1 MTKLFKGGNYLQY
14 KDLKLK
20 DGSAFPKLGL
30 GTWTLGDDPSRFEEE
45 KAAIR
50 AGINEGIYLIDTAEM
65 YGNGL
70 SEELVGAAIKGL
82 NRDELYLVSKV
93 LPENAGG
100 NKLEASLDASLKRM
114 GTDYLDMYLYHWRGQ
129 YPLAETVERLEDMV
143 RKGKILR
150 WGVSNFDT
158 ADMKELLSFPA
169 GKNCMVNQ
177 VLYHLGSRGI
187 EYELLPFLKEEGIPV
202 MAYCPLAQ
210 AGSLKDKLVDNPV
223 LKEVASAYGITVMQL
238 LLAFVMRMENVS
250 AIPKSGKKSH
260 VIANARVRDIY
271 LSDEDYKRVSDE
283 FPAPTSKVR
292 LDVV

>member
-1 MTKLFKGGNYLQY
+1 MIY
-14 KDLKLK
+14 KDLILK
-20 DGSAFPKLGL
+20 DGSKLAKLGL
-30 GTWTLGDDPSRFEEE
+30 GSWNLAMNLSKREDEIE
-45 KAAIR
+45 AIR
-50 AGINEGIYLIDTAEM
+50 RGISEGINLIDTAEM
-65 YGNGL
+65 YGNGA
-70 SEELVGAAIKGL
+70 SESLIAEAIKGI
-82 NRDELYLVSKV
+82 NRNELYLVSKV

-100 NKLEASLDASLKRM
+100 NRLETSLDASLKRLN
-114 GTDYLDMYLYHWRGQ
+114 TDYLDLYLYHWRGD
-129 YPLAETVERLEDMV
+129 YPLEETVDKLEEMV
-143 RKGKILR
+143 KKGKILR
-150 WGVSNFDT
+150 WGVSNFDID
-158 ADMKELLSFPA
+158 DMKELLAIPA

-187 EYELLPFLKEEGIPV
+187 EYELLPFLKKEGIPV

-250 AIPKSGKKSH
+250 AIPKAGKTSH

>member
-1 MTKLFKGGNYLQY
+1 MIY
-14 KDLKLK
+14 KDLILK
-20 DGSAFPKLGL
+20 DGSKLAKLGL
-30 GTWTLGDDPSRFEEE
+30 GSWNLAMNLSKREDEIE
-45 KAAIR
+45 AIR
-50 AGINEGIYLIDTAEM
+50 RGISEGINLIDTAEM
-65 YGNGL
+65 YGNGA
-70 SEELVGAAIKGL
+70 SESLIAEAIKGI
-82 NRDELYLVSKV
+82 NRNELYLVSKV

-100 NKLEASLDASLKRM
+100 NRLETSLDASLKRLN
-114 GTDYLDMYLYHWRGQ
+114 TDYLDLYLYHWRGD
-129 YPLAETVERLEDMV
+129 YPLEETVDKLEEMV
-143 RKGKILR
+143 KKGKILR
-150 WGVSNFDT
+150 WGVSNFDIG
-158 ADMKELLSFPA
+158 DMKELLAIPA

-187 EYELLPFLKEEGIPV
+187 EYELLPFLKKERIPV

-223 LKEVASAYGITVMQL
+223 LKEVASAYGITVIQL

-250 AIPKSGKKSH
+250 AIPKAGKISH

-271 LSDEDYKRVSDE
+271 LSDEDYKRICDE

>member
-1 MTKLFKGGNYLQY
+1 MIY
-14 KDLKLK
+14 KDLILK
-20 DGSAFPKLGL
+20 DGSKLAKLGL
-30 GTWTLGDDPSRFEEE
+30 GSWNLAMNLSKREDEIE
-45 KAAIR
+45 AIR
-50 AGINEGIYLIDTAEM
+50 RGISEGINLIDTAEM
-65 YGNGL
+65 YGNGA
-70 SEELVGAAIKGL
+70 SESLIAEAIKGI
-82 NRDELYLVSKV
+82 NRNELYLVSKV

-100 NKLEASLDASLKRM
+100 NRLETSLDASLKRLN
-114 GTDYLDMYLYHWRGQ
+114 TDYLDLYLYHWRGD
-129 YPLAETVERLEDMV
+129 YPLEETVDKLEEMV
-143 RKGKILR
+143 KKGKILR
-150 WGVSNFDT
+150 WGVSNFDID
-158 ADMKELLSFPA
+158 DMKELLAIPA

-250 AIPKSGKKSH
+250 AIPKAGKISH

-271 LSDEDYKRVSDE
+271 LSDEDYKRICDE
-283 FPAPTSKVR
+283 FPASTYKVR

>member
-1 MTKLFKGGNYLQY
+1 MIY
-14 KDLKLK
+14 KDLILK
-20 DGSAFPKLGL
+20 DGSKLAKLGL
-30 GTWTLGDDPSRFEEE
+30 GSWNLAMNLSKREDEIE
-45 KAAIR
+45 AIR
-50 AGINEGIYLIDTAEM
+50 RGISEGINLIDTAEM
-65 YGNGL
+65 YGNGA
-70 SEELVGAAIKGL
+70 SESLIAEAIKGI
-82 NRDELYLVSKV
+82 NRNELYLVSKV

-100 NKLEASLDASLKRM
+100 NILETSLDASLKRLN
-114 GTDYLDMYLYHWRGQ
+114 TDYLDLYLYHWRGD
-129 YPLAETVERLEDMV
+129 YPLEETVYKLEEMV
-143 RKGKILR
+143 KKGKILR
-150 WGVSNFDT
+150 WGVSNFDID
-158 ADMKELLSFPA
+158 DMKELLAIPA

-187 EYELLPFLKEEGIPV
+187 EYDLLPFLKKERIPV

-250 AIPKSGKKSH
+250 AIPKAGKANH

-271 LSDEDYKRVSDE
+271 LSDEDYKRICDE

-292 LDVV
+292 LDMV

>member
-1 MTKLFKGGNYLQY
+1 MIYN
-14 KDLKLK
+14 DLILK
-20 DGSAFPKLGL
+20 DGSKLAKLGL
-30 GTWTLGDDPSRFEEE
+30 GSWNLAMNLSKREDEIE
-45 KAAIR
+45 AIR
-50 AGINEGIYLIDTAEM
+50 RGISEGINLIDTAEM
-65 YGNGL
+65 YGNGA
-70 SEELVGAAIKGL
+70 SESLIAEAIKGI
-82 NRDELYLVSKV
+82 NRNELYLVSKV

-100 NKLEASLDASLKRM
+100 NRLETSLDASLKRLN
-114 GTDYLDMYLYHWRGQ
+114 TDYLDLYLYHWRGD
-129 YPLAETVERLEDMV
+129 YPLEETVDKLEEMV
-143 RKGKILR
+143 KKGKILR
-150 WGVSNFDT
+150 WGVSNFDID
-158 ADMKELLSFPA
+158 DMKELLAIPA

-187 EYELLPFLKEEGIPV
+187 EYELLPFLKKEGILV

-250 AIPKSGKKSH
+250 AIPKSGKISH

-271 LSDEDYKRVSDE
+271 LSDEDYKRICDE

>member
-1 MTKLFKGGNYLQY
+1 MIY
-14 KDLKLK
+14 KDLILK
-20 DGSAFPKLGL
+20 DGSKLAKLGL
-30 GTWTLGDDPSRFEEE
+30 GSWNLAMNLSKREDEIE
-45 KAAIR
+45 AIR
-50 AGINEGIYLIDTAEM
+50 RGISEGINLIDTAEM
-65 YGNGL
+65 YGNGA
-70 SEELVGAAIKGL
+70 SESLIAEAIKGI
-82 NRDELYLVSKV
+82 NRNELYLVSKV

-100 NKLEASLDASLKRM
+100 NRLETSLDASLKRLN
-114 GTDYLDMYLYHWRGQ
+114 TDHLDLYLYHWRGD
-129 YPLAETVERLEDMV
+129 YPLEETVDKLEEMV
-143 RKGKILR
+143 KKGKILR
-150 WGVSNFDT
+150 WGVSNFDID
-158 ADMKELLSFPA
+158 DMKELLAIPA

-187 EYELLPFLKEEGIPV
+187 EYELLPFLKKERIPV

-223 LKEVASAYGITVMQL
+223 LKEVASAYGITVIQL

-250 AIPKSGKKSH
+250 AIPKAGKISH

-271 LSDEDYKRVSDE
+271 LSDEDYKRICDE

>member
-1 MTKLFKGGNYLQY
+1 MIY
-14 KDLKLK
+14 KDLILK
-20 DGSAFPKLGL
+20 DGSKLAKLGL
-30 GTWTLGDDPSRFEEE
+30 GSWNLAMNLSKREDEIE
-45 KAAIR
+45 AIR
-50 AGINEGIYLIDTAEM
+50 RGISEGINLIDTAEM
-65 YGNGL
+65 YGNGA
-70 SEELVGAAIKGL
+70 SESLIAEAIKGI
-82 NRDELYLVSKV
+82 NRNELYLVSKV

-100 NKLEASLDASLKRM
+100 NRLETSLDASLKRLN
-114 GTDYLDMYLYHWRGQ
+114 TDYLDLYLYHWRGD
-129 YPLAETVERLEDMV
+129 YPLEETVDKLEEMV
-143 RKGKILR
+143 KKGKILR
-150 WGVSNFDT
+150 WGVSNFDID
-158 ADMKELLSFPA
+158 DMKELLAIPA

-187 EYELLPFLKEEGIPV
+187 EYELLPFLKKERIPV

-250 AIPKSGKKSH
+250 AIPKAGKISH

-271 LSDEDYKRVSDE
+271 LSDEDYKRICDE
-283 FPAPTSKVR
+283 FPASTYKVR

>member
-1 MTKLFKGGNYLQY
+1 MIYN
-14 KDLKLK
+14 DLILK
-20 DGSAFPKLGL
+20 DGSKLAKLGL
-30 GTWTLGDDPSRFEEE
+30 GSWNLAMNLSKREDEIE
-45 KAAIR
+45 AIR
-50 AGINEGIYLIDTAEM
+50 RGISEGINLIDTAEM
-65 YGNGL
+65 YGNGA
-70 SEELVGAAIKGL
+70 SESLIAEAIKGI
-82 NRDELYLVSKV
+82 NRNELYLVSKV

-100 NKLEASLDASLKRM
+100 NRLETSLDASLKRLN
-114 GTDYLDMYLYHWRGQ
+114 TDYLDLYLYHWRGD
-129 YPLAETVERLEDMV
+129 YPLEETVDKLEEMV
-143 RKGKILR
+143 KKGKILR
-150 WGVSNFDT
+150 WGVSNFDID
-158 ADMKELLSFPA
+158 DMKELLAIPA

-187 EYELLPFLKEEGIPV
+187 EYELLPFLKKERIPV

-250 AIPKSGKKSH
+250 AIPKAGKISH

-271 LSDEDYKRVSDE
+271 LSDEDYKRISDE

>member
-1 MTKLFKGGNYLQY
+1 MIY
-14 KDLKLK
+14 KDLILK
-20 DGSAFPKLGL
+20 DGSKLAKLGL
-30 GTWTLGDDPSRFEEE
+30 GSWNLAMNLSKREDEIE
-45 KAAIR
+45 AIR
-50 AGINEGIYLIDTAEM
+50 RGISEGINLIDTAEM
-65 YGNGL
+65 YGNGA
-70 SEELVGAAIKGL
+70 SESLIAEAIKGI
-82 NRDELYLVSKV
+82 NRNELYLVSKV

-100 NKLEASLDASLKRM
+100 NRLETSLDASLKRLN
-114 GTDYLDMYLYHWRGQ
+114 TDYLDLYLYHWRGD
-129 YPLAETVERLEDMV
+129 YPLEETVDRLEEMV
-143 RKGKILR
+143 KKGKILR
-150 WGVSNFDT
+150 WGVSNFDID
-158 ADMKELLSFPA
+158 DMKELLAIPA

-187 EYELLPFLKEEGIPV
+187 EYELLPFLKKERIPV

-250 AIPKSGKKSH
+250 AIPKAGKISH

-271 LSDEDYKRVSDE
+271 LSDEDYKRICDE
-283 FPAPTSKVR
+283 FPASTYKVR

>member
-1 MTKLFKGGNYLQY
+1 MIY
-14 KDLKLK
+14 KDLILK
-20 DGSAFPKLGL
+20 DGSKLAKLGL
-30 GTWTLGDDPSRFEEE
+30 GSWNLAMNLSKREDEIE
-45 KAAIR
+45 AIR
-50 AGINEGIYLIDTAEM
+50 RGISEGINLIDTAEM
-65 YGNGL
+65 YGNGA
-70 SEELVGAAIKGL
+70 SESLIAEAIKGI
-82 NRDELYLVSKV
+82 NRNELYLVSKV

-100 NKLEASLDASLKRM
+100 NRLETSLDASLKRLN
-114 GTDYLDMYLYHWRGQ
+114 TDYLDLYLYHWRGD
-129 YPLAETVERLEDMV
+129 YPLEETVDKLEEMV
-143 RKGKILR
+143 KKGKILR
-150 WGVSNFDT
+150 WGVSNFDID
-158 ADMKELLSFPA
+158 DMKELLAIPA

-187 EYELLPFLKEEGIPV
+187 EYELLPFLKKERIPV

-250 AIPKSGKKSH
+250 AIPKAGKISH

-271 LSDEDYKRVSDE
+271 LSDEDYKRICDE

>member
-1 MTKLFKGGNYLQY
+1 MIY
-14 KDLKLK
+14 KDLILK
-20 DGSAFPKLGL
+20 DGSKLAKLGL
-30 GTWTLGDDPSRFEEE
+30 GSWNLAMNLSKREDEIE
-45 KAAIR
+45 AIR
-50 AGINEGIYLIDTAEM
+50 RGISEGINLIDTAEM
-65 YGNGL
+65 YGNGA
-70 SEELVGAAIKGL
+70 SESLIAEAIKGI
-82 NRDELYLVSKV
+82 NRNELYLVSKV

-100 NKLEASLDASLKRM
+100 NRLETSLDASLKRLN
-114 GTDYLDMYLYHWRGQ
+114 TDYLDLYLYHWRGD
-129 YPLAETVERLEDMV
+129 YPLEETVDRLEEMV
-143 RKGKILR
+143 KKGKILR
-150 WGVSNFDT
+150 WGVSNFDID
-158 ADMKELLSFPA
+158 DMKELLAIPA

-187 EYELLPFLKEEGIPV
+187 EYELLPFLKKERIPV

-223 LKEVASAYGITVMQL
+223 LKEVASAYGITVIQL

-250 AIPKSGKKSH
+250 AIPKAGKISH

-271 LSDEDYKRVSDE
+271 LSDEDYKRICDE

>member
-1 MTKLFKGGNYLQY
+1 MIY
-14 KDLKLK
+14 KDLILK
-20 DGSAFPKLGL
+20 DGSKLAKLGL
-30 GTWTLGDDPSRFEEE
+30 GSWNLAMNLSKREDEIE
-45 KAAIR
+45 AIR
-50 AGINEGIYLIDTAEM
+50 RGISEGINLIDTAEM
-65 YGNGL
+65 YGNGA
-70 SEELVGAAIKGL
+70 SESLIAEAIKGI
-82 NRDELYLVSKV
+82 NRNELYLVSKV

-100 NKLEASLDASLKRM
+100 NRLETSLDASLKRLN
-114 GTDYLDMYLYHWRGQ
+114 TDYLDLYLYHWRGD
-129 YPLAETVERLEDMV
+129 YPLEETVDKLEEMV
-143 RKGKILR
+143 KKGKILR
-150 WGVSNFDT
+150 WGVSNFDID
-158 ADMKELLSFPA
+158 DMKELLAIPA

-187 EYELLPFLKEEGIPV
+187 EYELLPFLKKERIPV

-223 LKEVASAYGITVMQL
+223 LKEVASAYGITVIQL

-250 AIPKSGKKSH
+250 AIPKAGKISH

-271 LSDEDYKRVSDE
+271 LSDEDYKRICDE

>member
-1 MTKLFKGGNYLQY
+1 MIY
-14 KDLKLK
+14 KDLILK
-20 DGSAFPKLGL
+20 DGSKLAKLGL
-30 GTWTLGDDPSRFEEE
+30 GSWNLAMNLSKREDEIE
-45 KAAIR
+45 AIR
-50 AGINEGIYLIDTAEM
+50 RGISEGINLIDTAEM
-65 YGNGL
+65 YGNGA
-70 SEELVGAAIKGL
+70 SESLIAEAIKGI
-82 NRDELYLVSKV
+82 NRNELYLVSKV

-100 NKLEASLDASLKRM
+100 NRLETSLDASLKRLN
-114 GTDYLDMYLYHWRGQ
+114 TDYLDLYLYHWRGD
-129 YPLAETVERLEDMV
+129 YPLEETVDKLEKMMK
-143 RKGKILR
+143 KGKILR
-150 WGVSNFDT
+150 WGVSNFDID
-158 ADMKELLSFPA
+158 DMKELLAIPA

-187 EYELLPFLKEEGIPV
+187 EYELLPFLKKERIPV

-223 LKEVASAYGITVMQL
+223 LKEVASAYGITVIQL

-250 AIPKSGKKSH
+250 AIPKAGKISH

-271 LSDEDYKRVSDE
+271 LSDEDYKRICDE

>member
-1 MTKLFKGGNYLQY
+1 MIY
-14 KDLKLK
+14 KDLILK
-20 DGSAFPKLGL
+20 DGSKLAKLGL
-30 GTWTLGDDPSRFEEE
+30 GSWNLAMNLSKREDEIE
-45 KAAIR
+45 AIR
-50 AGINEGIYLIDTAEM
+50 RGISEGINLIDTAEM
-65 YGNGL
+65 YGNGA
-70 SEELVGAAIKGL
+70 SESLIAEAIKGI
-82 NRDELYLVSKV
+82 NRNELYLVSKV

-100 NKLEASLDASLKRM
+100 NRLETSLDASLKRLN
-114 GTDYLDMYLYHWRGQ
+114 TDYLDLYLYHWRGD
-129 YPLAETVERLEDMV
+129 YPLEETVDRLEEMV
-143 RKGKILR
+143 KKGKILR
-150 WGVSNFDT
+150 WGVSNFDID
-158 ADMKELLSFPA
+158 DMKELLAIPA

-250 AIPKSGKKSH
+250 AIPKAGKISH

-271 LSDEDYKRVSDE
+271 LSDEDYKRICDE